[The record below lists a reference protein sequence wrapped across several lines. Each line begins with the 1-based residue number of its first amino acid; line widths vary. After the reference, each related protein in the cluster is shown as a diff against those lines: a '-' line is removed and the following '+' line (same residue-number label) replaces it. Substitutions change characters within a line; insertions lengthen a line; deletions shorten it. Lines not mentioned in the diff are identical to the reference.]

1 MPKVAIVTDST
12 ADLPREYLEKYNIT
26 VVPLSVIFEENAYTD
41 NGIDITKDE
50 FYRKLKIA
58 KKLPTTAQPTPAD
71 FLSVYK
77 KLLKDHESIIS
88 IHISKKMSGTPDS
101 AEAARKELG
110 SNDITVIDSE
120 MATVAL
126 GLIILKAALLAAED
140 KPKEEIL
147 KAANDLKS
155 KINALFIPRTLEYL
169 QKGGRIGRAK
179 GLIASL
185 LEIKPVLT
193 LHLGEVSQ
201 YKTTRRWN
209 QAKNE
214 LINSMQGMISGTGN
228 LIVSLAD
235 ADLKEEGD
243 EMYSRIRELL
253 KPGFLLRTTV
263 GCIVGTHLGPG
274 LAIAFYEE
282 QF

>member
-12 ADLPREYLEKYNIT
+12 ADFPVEYIEKYNIT
-26 VVPLSVIFEENAYTD
+26 VVPLSVIFEETAYVD
-41 NGIDITKDE
+41 NGVDITIDE
-50 FYRKLKIA
+50 FYEKLKTS
-58 KKLPTTAQPTPAD
+58 KKLPTTTQPTPAD
-71 FLSVYK
+71 FLSVYE

-88 IHISKKMSGTPDS
+88 VHISKKMSGTHDS

-110 SNDITVIDSE
+110 AASDITVIDSE
-120 MATVAL
+120 VTTIAL
-126 GLIILKAALLAAED
+126 GLIILKAARLASED
-140 KPKEEIL
+140 KPKEDIL
-147 KAANDLKS
+147 KAIDDLKS
-155 KINALFIPRTLEYL
+155 KIDTLFIPRTLEYL

-201 YKTTRRWN
+201 YKTTRRWS

-214 LINSMQGMISGTGN
+214 LTNSMQSMIKGKGGLT
-228 LIVSLAD
+228 VAVAD
-235 ADLKEEGD
+235 ADLKAEGD
-243 EMYSRIRELL
+243 EISAKIIEFF
-253 KPGFLLRTTV
+253 KPDSIIRTTI

-282 QF
+282 

>member
-1 MPKVAIVTDST
+1 MSKVAIVTDST
-12 ADLPREYLEKYNIT
+12 ADFPVEYIEKYNIT
-26 VVPLSVIFEENAYTD
+26 VVPLSVIFEENAYID
-41 NGIDITKDE
+41 NGIDITKGE
-50 FYRKLKIA
+50 FYRKLKIS

-77 KLLKDHESIIS
+77 KLIKDHESIIS
-88 IHISKKMSGTPDS
+88 VHISKKMSGTHDS
-101 AEAARKELG
+101 AEAAKKELG
-110 SNDITVIDSE
+110 PTNDITVIDSE
-120 MATVAL
+120 VTTIAL
-126 GLIILKAALLAAED
+126 GLIILKAARLASED

-147 KAANDLKS
+147 KAINDLKS
-155 KINALFIPRTLEYL
+155 KIDTLFIPRTLEYL

-214 LINSMQGMISGTGN
+214 LISSMQSMITKTG
-228 LIVSLAD
+228 SLTVAIAD
-235 ADLKEEGD
+235 ADLMEEGD
-243 EMYSRIRELL
+243 EVSAKIIELF
-253 KPGFLLRTTV
+253 KPGFTIRTTI

-274 LAIAFYEE
+274 LAIAFYKE
-282 QF
+282 

>member
-1 MPKVAIVTDST
+1 MARVAIVTDST
-12 ADLPREYLEKYNIT
+12 ADFPAEYIVKYNIT
-26 VVPLSVIFEENAYTD
+26 VVPLSVIFDQTAYVD
-41 NGIDITKDE
+41 NGVDISIDE
-50 FYRKLKIA
+50 FYEKLKVS
-58 KKLPTTAQPTPAD
+58 KKLPTTTQPTPAD
-71 FLSVYK
+71 FSLVYE

-88 IHISKKMSGTPDS
+88 VHISKKMSGTHDS
-101 AEAARKELG
+101 AEAAKKELG
-110 SNDITVIDSE
+110 PTCDITVIDSE
-120 MATVAL
+120 VTTIAL
-126 GLIILKAALLAAED
+126 GLIILKAARLASEDKTKDEVLAA
-140 KPKEEIL
+140 I
-147 KAANDLKS
+147 NDLKS
-155 KINALFIPRTLEYL
+155 KINTLFIPRTLEYL

-201 YKTTRRWN
+201 YKTTRRWS

-214 LINSMQGMISGTGN
+214 LASSMQNMLKGTGK
-228 LIVSLAD
+228 LTVALAD

-243 EMYSRIRELL
+243 EVYSKIIELFV
-253 KPGFLLRTTV
+253 PAFAIRTTI

-282 QF
+282 

>member
-12 ADLPREYLEKYNIT
+12 ADFPVEYIEKYNIT
-26 VVPLSVIFEENAYTD
+26 VVPLSVIFEETAYVD

-50 FYRKLKIA
+50 FYGKLKIS
-58 KKLPTTAQPTPAD
+58 KKLPTTAQPTPGD

-77 KLLKDHESIIS
+77 KLLTDHESIIS
-88 IHISKKMSGTPDS
+88 VHISKKMSGTHDS
-101 AEAARKELG
+101 AEAAKKEFG
-110 SNDITVIDSE
+110 PAGDITIIDSE
-120 MATVAL
+120 VTTIAL
-126 GLIILKAALLAAED
+126 GLIILKAARLAFED

-147 KAANDLKS
+147 NAIYDLKS
-155 KINALFIPRTLEYL
+155 KIDTLFIPRTLEYL

-193 LHLGEVSQ
+193 LHHGEVSQ

-214 LINSMQGMISGTGN
+214 LTNSMQRMITGTGK
-228 LIVSLAD
+228 LIVAVAD

-243 EMYSRIRELL
+243 EVSANIAELF
-253 KPGFLLRTTV
+253 KPGFVMRTTI

-282 QF
+282 

>member
-12 ADLPREYLEKYNIT
+12 ADFPVEYIEKYNIT
-26 VVPLSVIFEENAYTD
+26 VVPLSVIFEETAYVD

-50 FYRKLKIA
+50 FYGKLKIS
-58 KKLPTTAQPTPAD
+58 KKLPTTAQPTPGD

-77 KLLKDHESIIS
+77 KLLTDHESIIS
-88 IHISKKMSGTPDS
+88 VHISKKMSGTHDS
-101 AEAARKELG
+101 AEAAKKEFG
-110 SNDITVIDSE
+110 PAGDITIIDSE
-120 MATVAL
+120 VTTIAL
-126 GLIILKAALLAAED
+126 GLIILKAARLAFED

-147 KAANDLKS
+147 SAIYDLKS
-155 KINALFIPRTLEYL
+155 KIDTLFIPRTLEYL

-193 LHLGEVSQ
+193 LHHGEVSQ

-214 LINSMQGMISGTGN
+214 LTNSMQRMITGTGK
-228 LIVSLAD
+228 LIVAVAD

-243 EMYSRIRELL
+243 EVSANIAELF
-253 KPGFLLRTTV
+253 KPGFVMRTTI

-282 QF
+282 

>member
-1 MPKVAIVTDST
+1 MARVAIVTDST
-12 ADLPREYLEKYNIT
+12 ADFPAEYIVKYNIT
-26 VVPLSVIFEENAYTD
+26 VVPLSVIFDQTAYVD
-41 NGIDITKDE
+41 NGVDISIDE
-50 FYRKLKIA
+50 FYEKLKVS
-58 KKLPTTAQPTPAD
+58 KKLPTTTQPTPAD
-71 FLSVYK
+71 FSLVYE

-88 IHISKKMSGTPDS
+88 VHISKKMSGTHDS
-101 AEAARKELG
+101 AEAAKKELG
-110 SNDITVIDSE
+110 PTCDITVIDSE
-120 MATVAL
+120 VTTIAL
-126 GLIILKAALLAAED
+126 GLIILKAARLASEDKTKDEVLAA
-140 KPKEEIL
+140 I
-147 KAANDLKS
+147 NDLKS
-155 KINALFIPRTLEYL
+155 KINTLFIPRTLEYL

-201 YKTTRRWN
+201 YKTTRRWS

-214 LINSMQGMISGTGN
+214 LASSMQNMLKGTGK
-228 LIVSLAD
+228 LTVALAD

-243 EMYSRIRELL
+243 EVYSKITELFV
-253 KPGFLLRTTV
+253 PAFAIRTTI

-282 QF
+282 

>member
-1 MPKVAIVTDST
+1 MQRVAIVTDST
-12 ADLPREYLEKYNIT
+12 ADFPVEYIEKYNIT
-26 VVPLSVIFEENAYTD
+26 VVPLSVIFEETAYID
-41 NGIDITKDE
+41 NGIDITINE
-50 FYRKLKIA
+50 FYRKLKIS

-71 FLSVYK
+71 FTNVYK
-77 KLLKDHESIIS
+77 RLLKDYESIIS
-88 IHISKKMSGTPDS
+88 VHISKKMSGTHDS
-101 AEAARKELG
+101 AEAAKKELG
-110 SNDITVIDSE
+110 PVNDITVIDSE
-120 MATVAL
+120 ATTIAL
-126 GLIILKAALLAAED
+126 GLIILKAARLASEE

-147 KAANDLKS
+147 NEINDLKS
-155 KINALFIPRTLEYL
+155 RINTLFIPRTLEYL

-214 LINSMQGMISGTGN
+214 LISSMQSIVTTTGR
-228 LIVSLAD
+228 LIVAIAD

-243 EMYSRIRELL
+243 EVFAKVTELF
-253 KPGFLLRTTV
+253 KPCFAIRTTI

-282 QF
+282 

>member
-12 ADLPREYLEKYNIT
+12 ADLPVEYIKKYNIT
-26 VVPLSVIFEENAYTD
+26 IVPLSVIFEENVYVD

-50 FYRKLKIA
+50 FYRKLKIS
-58 KKLPTTAQPTPAD
+58 KKLPTTAQPSPTDFAD
-71 FLSVYK
+71 VYK

-88 IHISKKMSGTPDS
+88 IHISKKMSGTHDS
-101 AEAARKELG
+101 AEAARKKLV
-110 SNDITVIDSE
+110 SDDITVIDSE
-120 MATVAL
+120 MTSIAL
-126 GLIILKAALLAAED
+126 GLIILKAARLASED

-147 KAANDLKS
+147 KAVSDLKS
-155 KINALFIPRTLEYL
+155 KVNTLFIPRTLEYL
-169 QKGGRIGRAK
+169 RRGGRIGRAK

-185 LEIKPVLT
+185 LEIKPILT
-193 LHLGEVSQ
+193 LRLGEVSQ

-214 LINSMQGMISGTGN
+214 LINSMQGMISGAGN
-228 LIVSLAD
+228 LTVSVAD

-274 LAIAFYEE
+274 FAIAFYEE
-282 QF
+282 

>member
-1 MPKVAIVTDST
+1 MQRVAIVTDST
-12 ADLPREYLEKYNIT
+12 ADFPVEYIEKYNIT
-26 VVPLSVIFEENAYTD
+26 VVPLSVIFEEDAYAD
-41 NGIDITKDE
+41 NGIDITIDE
-50 FYRKLKIA
+50 FYRKLKIS

-71 FLSVYK
+71 FAVVYK

-88 IHISKKMSGTPDS
+88 IHISKKMSGTHDS
-101 AEAARKELG
+101 AEAAKKELG
-110 SNDITVIDSE
+110 PASDITVIDSGV
-120 MATVAL
+120 TTIAL
-126 GLIILKAALLAAED
+126 GLIILKAAYLASEE

-147 KAANDLKS
+147 KEIDDLKS
-155 KINALFIPRTLEYL
+155 KIGTLFIPRTLEYL

-214 LINSMQGMISGTGN
+214 LISSMQGMISGTGN
-228 LIVSLAD
+228 LTVSVAD

-243 EMYSRIRELL
+243 EVSAKIIELF
-253 KPGFLLRTTV
+253 KPGFAIRTTI

-282 QF
+282 

>member
-12 ADLPREYLEKYNIT
+12 ADFPVEYIEKYDIT
-26 VVPLSVIFEENAYTD
+26 VVPLSVIFDETAYID

-50 FYRKLKIA
+50 FYGKLKTS

-71 FLSVYK
+71 FAAVYE

-88 IHISKKMSGTPDS
+88 VHISKKMSGTHDS
-101 AEAARKELG
+101 AEAAKKELG
-110 SNDITVIDSE
+110 PTSDITVIDSGV
-120 MATVAL
+120 TTIAL
-126 GLIILKAALLAAED
+126 GLIILKAARLASED
-140 KPKEEIL
+140 NIKEEVL
-147 KAANDLKS
+147 KEINDLKS
-155 KINALFIPRTLEYL
+155 KIDTLFIPRTLEYL

-193 LHLGEVSQ
+193 LRLGEVSQ

-214 LINSMQGMISGTGN
+214 LTSSMQGMIKGTGN
-228 LIVSLAD
+228 LKVAVAD
-235 ADLKEEGD
+235 ADLRDEGD
-243 EMYSRIRELL
+243 EVYSRIMKLF
-253 KPGFLLRTTV
+253 KPSFAIRTTI
-263 GCIVGTHLGPG
+263 GCVVGTHLGPG

-282 QF
+282 

>member
-12 ADLPREYLEKYNIT
+12 ADFPVEYIEKYNIT
-26 VVPLSVIFEENAYTD
+26 VVPLSVIFEETAYID
-41 NGIDITKDE
+41 NGIDITIDE
-50 FYRKLKIA
+50 FYKKLKIS

-77 KLLKDHESIIS
+77 KLLKEHESIIS
-88 IHISKKMSGTPDS
+88 FLISKKMSGTHDS
-101 AEAARKELG
+101 AEAAKKELG
-110 SNDITVIDSE
+110 PTSDITVIDSE
-120 MATVAL
+120 VTTIAL
-126 GLIILKAALLAAED
+126 GLIILKAARLASED

-147 KAANDLKS
+147 AAINDLKL
-155 KINALFIPRTLEYL
+155 KIDTLFIPRTLEYL

-193 LHLGEVSQ
+193 LHFGEVSQ

-214 LINSMQGMISGTGN
+214 LISSMQSMITGTSN
-228 LIVSLAD
+228 LIVAVAD

-243 EMYSRIRELL
+243 EVSSKIIELF
-253 KPGFLLRTTV
+253 KPGFDIRTTI

-282 QF
+282 

>member
-12 ADLPREYLEKYNIT
+12 ADFPVEYIEKYNIT
-26 VVPLSVIFEENAYTD
+26 VVPLSVIFEGTAYID

-50 FYRKLKIA
+50 FYRKLKIS

-71 FLSVYK
+71 FAVVYK
-77 KLLKDHESIIS
+77 KLLEDHESIIS
-88 IHISKKMSGTPDS
+88 VHISKKMSGTHDS

-110 SNDITVIDSE
+110 PAGDITVVDSE
-120 MATVAL
+120 VTTIAL
-126 GLIILKAALLAAED
+126 GLIILKAARLASED
-140 KPKEEIL
+140 KPKNEIL
-147 KAANDLKS
+147 DVINGLKS
-155 KINALFIPRTLEYL
+155 KINTLFIPRTLEYL
-169 QKGGRIGRAK
+169 LKGGRIGRAK

-214 LINSMQGMISGTGN
+214 LTSSIRSMITGTG
-228 LIVSLAD
+228 SLVAAIAD

-243 EMYSRIRELL
+243 EVSSKIIELF
-253 KPGFLLRTTV
+253 KPVFTFRTTI
-263 GCIVGTHLGPG
+263 GCVVGTHLGPG

-282 QF
+282 

>member
-12 ADLPREYLEKYNIT
+12 ADFPVEYIEKYNIT
-26 VVPLSVIFEENAYTD
+26 VVPLSVIFEETAYID
-41 NGIDITKDE
+41 NGIDITIDE
-50 FYRKLKIA
+50 FYRKLKIS

-88 IHISKKMSGTPDS
+88 VHISKKMSGTHDS
-101 AEAARKELG
+101 AEAARKELVPA
-110 SNDITVIDSE
+110 DITVIDSE
-120 MATVAL
+120 VTTIAL
-126 GLIILKAALLAAED
+126 GLIILKAARLASED

-147 KAANDLKS
+147 EAINDLKS
-155 KINALFIPRTLEYL
+155 KINTLFIPRTLEYL

-214 LINSMQGMISGTGN
+214 LTEFNAKYDNRNRQAD
-228 LIVSLAD
+228 SLC
-235 ADLKEEGD
+235 
-243 EMYSRIRELL
+243 SRCR
-253 KPGFLLRTTV
+253 P
-263 GCIVGTHLGPG
+263 
-274 LAIAFYEE
+274 
-282 QF
+282 